1 MPATRI
7 KICGIT
13 RPQDAQA
20 AARAGAHAIGM
31 VFYPKAK
38 RHVTVDQARE
48 IVRILPP
55 FVTAVGLFVDQS
67 IEEIKEIAATVP
79 LGCIQLHG
87 HEPPQTVAQ
96 LRQFKVLKA
105 LRADRTKLEQDLQ
118 TWRTAIQSLD
128 LQHLQG
134 IVLETPAE
142 KAVMG
147 GSGIENDWQFLAALR
162 QAGAFADLPPIIA
175 AGGLTPQNVAA
186 VIQLLHP
193 YAVDVSTGLEDQP
206 TQKSPAKIEAFVH
219 QVQLLSSG
227 H

>member
-1 MPATRI
+1 MPVTRI

-20 AARAGAHAIGM
+20 AANAGAHAIGM

-48 IVRILPP
+48 IMQVLPP
-55 FVTAVGLFVDQS
+55 FVTAVGLFVDQP
-67 IEEIKEIAATVP
+67 IEEIKTIANNVG
-79 LGCIQLHG
+79 LNCIQLHG
-87 HEPPQTVAQ
+87 HETPQTVAQ

-105 LRADRTKLEQDLQ
+105 LRADRGKLEQDLQ
-118 TWRTAIQSLD
+118 SWRTAIQSLD
-128 LQHLQG
+128 LIHLQG

-142 KAVMG
+142 KAPMG
-147 GSGIENDWQFLAALR
+147 GSGIENDWQFLSTLK
-162 QAGAFADLPPIIA
+162 QSGAFKNLPPIIA

-186 VIQLLHP
+186 VIKLLHP
-193 YAVDVSTGLEDQP
+193 HAVDVSTGVEDHP
-206 TQKSPAKIEAFVH
+206 AQKSPAKIEAFIN
-219 QVQLLSSG
+219 QVQQLTTN